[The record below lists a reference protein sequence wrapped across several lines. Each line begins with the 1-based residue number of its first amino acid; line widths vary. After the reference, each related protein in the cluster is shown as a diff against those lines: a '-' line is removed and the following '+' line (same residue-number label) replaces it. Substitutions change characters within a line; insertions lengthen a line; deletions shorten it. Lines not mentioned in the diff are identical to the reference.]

1 MKLWLYQHYLLA
13 HLSWPFLIHDLPVSL
28 ANDLQKKSNLTLK
41 KWAGIY
47 RGADIGSLFRSRANF
62 GMVLL
67 PFPTTFGRCN

>member
-41 KWAGIY
+41 RWAGI
-47 RGADIGSLFRSRANF
+47 
-62 GMVLL
+62 
-67 PFPTTFGRCN
+67 